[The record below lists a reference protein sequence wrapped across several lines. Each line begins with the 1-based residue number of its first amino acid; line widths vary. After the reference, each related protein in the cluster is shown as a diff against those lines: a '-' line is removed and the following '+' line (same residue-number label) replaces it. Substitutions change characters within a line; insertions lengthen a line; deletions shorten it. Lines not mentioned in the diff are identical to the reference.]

1 MAREYMGDSKLQ
13 TLRMRY
19 LLQSTGRPKRVV
31 VSQLNDT
38 VVRFCRSEFTPQC
51 AKKVVSNSLELVDF
65 AIKLTGQVKFLGKF
79 K

>member
-1 MAREYMGDSKLQ
+1 MHALPVAVYRQ
-13 TLRMRY
+13 TNF
-19 LLQSTGRPKRVV
+19 TPKCVV

-65 AIKLTGQVKFLGKF
+65 AIKLIGQVKFLGKF